1 MRRQLLDLLLAARAE
16 KRAAVLV
23 TDLGDGQQSLVIDG
37 RITGDLGL
45 TEAQSAGVAR
55 AIADDR
61 SGVVPDSR
69 LFLRVF
75 NPPLR
80 LFVVGAV
87 HITQA
92 LAPMAQLAGYEVTVI
107 DPRRAWA
114 TDARFPGIR
123 MADLWPDE
131 ALSGFALDHR
141 SAVVTLT
148 HDPKLDD
155 PALSEALD
163 SPAFY
168 IGSLGSKRTHGARLI
183 RLRQAGC
190 SDDVLARIHGPVGL
204 DIGAKS
210 PSEIAVSILAQ
221 MTEALHRRTGP
232 SKTRAEAAA

>member
-1 MRRQLLDLLLAARAE
+1 MKRGLLDQLLAARAE
-16 KRAAVLV
+16 KRAAALV
-23 TDLGDGQQSLVIDG
+23 TDLGDGQQSLVVDG
-37 RITGDLGL
+37 RASGDLGL
-45 TEAQSAGVAR
+45 TEAQAAAVAK
-55 AIADDR
+55 AVAADR
-61 SGVVPDSR
+61 SGMIAESR
-69 LFLRVF
+69 LFVRVF

-80 LFVVGAV
+80 LFVIGAV

-123 MADLWPDE
+123 MVDLWPDE
-131 ALSGFALDHR
+131 ALAAAALDHR

-155 PALSEALD
+155 PALDQALN
-163 SPAFY
+163 SAAFY
-168 IGSLGSKRTHGARLI
+168 IGSLGSKRTHGARLE
-183 RLRQAGC
+183 RLREAGFGEAAT
-190 SDDVLARIHGPVGL
+190 DRIHGPIGL

-221 MTEALHRRTGP
+221 MTEVRHRRP
-232 SKTRAEAAA
+232 HPASPKAAA